1 MHWLSSVFLVCPYQF
16 FRMAASGCSS
26 VARPDRVRSREQLLV
41 CCAVAFIPVLSWWQ
55 AVVDDYLAVP
65 QVLQW
70 GPHWFYDRHSRMALA
85 GAHELVI
92 EGVVQ
97 QESGNLCYKAEDMSK
112 ALTRLAVLSWPVGH

>member
-1 MHWLSSVFLVCPYQF
+1 
-16 FRMAASGCSS
+16 MAPSGCSS
-26 VARPDRVRSREQLLV
+26 VARPDRVRSREQLVV
-41 CCAVAFIPVLSWWQ
+41 CCAVACIPVLSWWQ

-65 QVLQW
+65 EVLQW
-70 GPHWFYDRHSRMALA
+70 GPHWRYDRHSRMALA

-112 ALTRLAVLSWPVGH
+112 ALTRLAVLSGPVGHLSETVLC